1 MTFSS
6 RDLRYIWAIIL
17 ATVSERFNIIWY
29 GTVVALDADG
39 KGVGSVWVGWWIFTL
54 NLLSSIVCV
63 YLTTNYTQFL
73 PEETAAFWLLN
84 SSAILLAFISCALG
98 CIGYLP
104 NLLYNMGNF
113 LSAILRGTLSAVV
126 TVSVNTIIIME
137 FKNNVETLKMFN
149 GLSYTVACIFSIL
162 IGYGVY
168 QLQTSLFISALVTS
182 IISLITIM
190 PVFFTMP
197 RKSTIENDEK
207 FSAQGVSQESY
218 PHTKLSPSCDQI
230 EAKCTL
236 ENIRKRVVVWRLLI
250 VPEVCLALVSQV
262 WVFSGLGAHAPI
274 HAPFLK
280 ETFGLEPIHIGIVS
294 CSPFLA
300 MALGSFFFG
309 FIGRTVAA
317 RKVSLIGC
325 LFLQGTSMIFE
336 GPDPSIC
343 SIPVSIYLHVLSL
356 FVSAFAFS
364 SHLVLT
370 AEEMRHAAEVHGFK
384 NNLDVSCAI
393 GSLLTASEYASGL
406 VGPLLGGYI
415 GDNLGFG
422 RTLGILGFL
431 CYVLGGIRLAFLIR
445 QDKFYVKR

>member
-6 RDLRYIWAIIL
+6 RDLRYIWATIL

-54 NLLSSIVCV
+54 NFFSSIVCV
-63 YLTTNYTQFL
+63 YLTTNFTQFL
-73 PEETAAFWLLN
+73 PEDTAAFWLLN
-84 SSAILLAFISCALG
+84 SCAILLALISCALG
-98 CIGYLP
+98 CIGFLP
-104 NLLYNMGNF
+104 NLLYNIGNF
-113 LSAILRGTLSAVV
+113 VSSLLRGTLSAVI

-137 FKNNVETLKMFN
+137 FKNQVETLKMFN
-149 GLSYTVACIFSIL
+149 GLSYTVACILSIL

-168 QLQTSLFISALVTS
+168 QLQSSLFLSALVTS
-182 IISLITIM
+182 AISLFTIL
-190 PVFFTMP
+190 PVGFTMP
-197 RKSTIENDEK
+197 RKSTIESDEK
-207 FSAQGVSQESY
+207 LSSQDFSQDNAPHIESKT
-218 PHTKLSPSCDQI
+218 PTIQI

-236 ENIRKRVVVWRLLI
+236 EKTKKRLLVWKLFLI
-250 VPEVCLALVSQV
+250 PEVFLALLCQV
-262 WVFSGLGAHAPI
+262 WIFSGLGAHAPI

-280 ETFGLEPIHIGIVS
+280 ETFELEPIHIGIVS

-309 FIGRTVAA
+309 IIGKTLAG

-343 SIPVSIYLHVLSL
+343 SIPVSIYLHVASL

-393 GSLLTASEYASGL
+393 GSLLTGSEYASGL

-422 RTLGILGFL
+422 RTLGIMGLL
-431 CYVLGGIRLAFLIR
+431 CYALGIVRLIVLIR
-445 QDKFYVKR
+445 QDKCYLKQ